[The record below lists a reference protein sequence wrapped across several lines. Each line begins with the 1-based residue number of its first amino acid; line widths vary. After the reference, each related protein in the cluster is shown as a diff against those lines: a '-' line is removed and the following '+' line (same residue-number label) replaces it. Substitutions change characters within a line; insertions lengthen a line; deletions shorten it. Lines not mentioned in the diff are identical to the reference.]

1 MYGSQKRVMLLL
13 LNNSHKDKVLI
24 VLQVACFCFFIGR
37 GWQLFYWDS
46 PLRVIF
52 WNQGLISP
60 IVEGVLGMTWKSWA
74 TSSKLDSTINLI
86 TALMGIFYFISA
98 LVVLF
103 YKKLDR
109 VFKTIMILATA
120 QTIFYCFLKYMSK
133 FFYLG
138 MFIEHALQMSVP
150 IIFYLYAKNQEFT
163 SKQILFIKAMI
174 AMTFVGHAM
183 FAVGI
188 HPVPGHFID
197 MLISVFGF
205 SESIAKDVLILAGS
219 LDIVASLLLF
229 VRAFEK
235 YALCFTIFWGMT
247 TAFARSVANLD
258 LNLLDL
264 SAHQWILETLYR
276 FPHGLIPLALLLFLS
291 KRIKP
296 FAQID

>member
-1 MYGSQKRVMLLL
+1 MYGNQVVVKLLL
-13 LNNSHKDKVLI
+13 SNRTHKDKILVI
-24 VLQVACFCFFIGR
+24 LQVACFCFLLGR

-52 WNQGLISP
+52 WNQGLLSP
-60 IVEGVLGMTWKSWA
+60 FVENVLGMSWKSWV
-74 TSSKLDSTINLI
+74 TSSALDSSINLI
-86 TALMGIFYFISA
+86 TKFMGILYFICAGS
-98 LVVLF
+98 VLF
-103 YKKLDR
+103 YKKLSKYLKY
-109 VFKTIMILATA
+109 FMYIATA
-120 QTIFYCFLKYMSK
+120 QTIFLCLLKFMAK

-150 IIFYLYAKNQEFT
+150 IIFYIYAQYESFDLKD
-163 SKQILFIKAMI
+163 IRFIKFMI
-174 AMTFVGHAM
+174 ALTFVGHAM

-197 MLISVFGF
+197 MLISVFGC
-205 SESIAKDVLILAGS
+205 SESIAKDILILAGS
-219 LDIVASLLLF
+219 MDILASVLLF
-229 VRAFEK
+229 VKPFEK
-235 YALCFTIFWGMT
+235 YALIFTIFWGMT

-258 LNLLDL
+258 LNLFEM

-276 FPHGLIPLALLLFLS
+276 FPHGLIPLALFLFLR